1 MNTLD
6 LTKTGGFPFTQ
17 DMLDWIQQNGLG
29 VMNMLG
35 AKLLP
40 DGLTNTPNTPV
51 GLVGINPG
59 DTVIY
64 KAGYL
69 WYNNEILH
77 FPVDIDTSGLP
88 ALSPGSGLVYGFS
101 IQEMDTPVSY
111 FDGTVHNTKI
121 SRTVTIVTGADTLT
135 ASFIPLTTTIY
146 YFDNGLRE
154 IVETHIPISVSS
166 ITGDIYYRKNYL
178 NNTLQVRGLLSIPAS
193 VINPPS
199 VITLATLPVAY
210 RPISQSGLFTGYY
223 RYVSSYLT
231 DVSGIDFIRN
241 VHMELQT
248 NGSLNILPIPAA
260 GVYSIMFNTIIPLD

>member
-35 AKLLP
+35 AKCLP
-40 DGLTNTPNTPV
+40 NSLATTPNTPV
-51 GLVGINPG
+51 VLTGFNPNG
-59 DTVIY
+59 GATY
-64 KAGYL
+64 KAGYM

-77 FPVDIDTSGLP
+77 FPVDIDTSGIPLLDP
-88 ALSPGSGLVYGFS
+88 TSGLVYGFA
-101 IQEMDTPVSY
+101 IVETDTSVSY
-111 FDGTVHNTKI
+111 FDGSSHNTKI
-121 SRTVTIVTGADTLT
+121 SRTLTIVAGANALT
-135 ASFIPLTTTIY
+135 TTFIPLTTTIY

-154 IVETHIPISVSS
+154 IVETHVPISVSS
-166 ITGDIYYRKNYL
+166 ITGDVYYRKNYL

-260 GVYSIMFNTIIPLD
+260 GVYSIMFNSTIPLD